1 MLVVYSLIRMK
12 NGHYSTQGPFFF
24 EKITFSTYCYIQTYI
39 YSQNV
44 FIPRMYLFPECIY
57 SQNGFCTKF
66 GLRIIWSTGSGS
78 M

>member
-39 YSQNV
+39 YSQN
-44 FIPRMYLFPECIY
+44 
-57 SQNGFCTKF
+57 GFCTKF

>member
-44 FIPRMYLFPECIY
+44 FIPRMYLFPEWILY
-57 SQNGFCTKF
+57 
-66 GLRIIWSTGSGS
+66 
-78 M
+78 